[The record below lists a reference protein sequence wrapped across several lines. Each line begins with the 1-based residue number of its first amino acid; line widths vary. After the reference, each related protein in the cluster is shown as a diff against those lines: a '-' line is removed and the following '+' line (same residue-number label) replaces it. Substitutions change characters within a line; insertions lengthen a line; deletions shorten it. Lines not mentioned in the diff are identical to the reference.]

1 MRSAAGKGAPI
12 TASRKKKPPKNNQ
25 YCKRNWIRAAS
36 GRLGCFAWGSFSMKT
51 LVCFRTQLNT
61 SPYDNKFGACW
72 QILLEKEK
80 IFHTFFWHKGHQKK
94 IRNQKKYIVLGKMQ
108 NFKEQILVKK
118 KAWKPPKTK
127 ILEASSNNWQSARRE
142 GVCKKSTLF
151 AVFCSRICSQG
162 LIPKNSALQDR
173 VLLVH
178 QSKPKK

>member
-1 MRSAAGKGAPI
+1 ML
-12 TASRKKKPPKNNQ
+12 
-25 YCKRNWIRAAS
+25 
-36 GRLGCFAWGSFSMKT
+36 RLGFFFNEK

-127 ILEASSNNWQSARRE
+127 KFLKPRATTGNQQ
-142 GVCKKSTLF
+142 GGKVC
-151 AVFCSRICSQG
+151 A
-162 LIPKNSALQDR
+162 KNPHCLLCF
-173 VLLVH
+173 VLAFVA
-178 QSKPKK
+178 KV

>member
-1 MRSAAGKGAPI
+1 MNSKLCQPLPMRSAAGKGAPI

-94 IRNQKKYIVLGKMQ
+94 N
-108 NFKEQILVKK
+108 
-118 KAWKPPKTK
+118 
-127 ILEASSNNWQSARRE
+127 
-142 GVCKKSTLF
+142 KKSKKNTLCW
-151 AVFCSRICSQG
+151 ARCKISKNRSLSKKRLG
-162 LIPKNSALQDR
+162 NLPKLKNSWSLEQQLAISKAGRCVQKIHIVCC
-173 VLLVH
+173 VLFSHL
-178 QSKPKK
+178 

>member
-1 MRSAAGKGAPI
+1 ML
-12 TASRKKKPPKNNQ
+12 
-25 YCKRNWIRAAS
+25 
-36 GRLGCFAWGSFSMKT
+36 RLGFFFNEK

-94 IRNQKKYIVLGKMQ
+94 IRNQKNTLCWARCKISKNRSLSKKRLG
-108 NFKEQILVKK
+108 NL
-118 KAWKPPKTK
+118 PKLK